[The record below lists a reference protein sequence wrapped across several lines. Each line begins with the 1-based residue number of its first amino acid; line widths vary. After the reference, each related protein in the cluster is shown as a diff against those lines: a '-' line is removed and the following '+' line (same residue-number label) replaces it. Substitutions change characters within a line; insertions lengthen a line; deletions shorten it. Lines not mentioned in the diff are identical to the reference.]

1 MRVIALLFLSATAAF
16 AGAGDVD
23 QGKLVSVACARWNV
37 PQKLV
42 LAIIARE
49 SGHNPWAVNVAG
61 TAHMPSGRAEAL
73 RIANAAWAAGKSF
86 DLGLMQINS
95 YWLRRF
101 GLSPEYV
108 IEPRRNVI
116 IGTWILSKEIARHG
130 LGWKAVAGYHTP
142 DAERGKKYAV
152 SILKH
157 LRGMK

>member
-1 MRVIALLFLSATAAF
+1 MRSVAFFFLSAATAF
-16 AGAGDVD
+16 AGGVD
-23 QGKLVSVACARWNV
+23 QEKLVSAACARWNV

-61 TAHMPSGRAEAL
+61 IAHMPSSRAEAL

-101 GLSPEYV
+101 GLFPEYV
-108 IEPRRNVI
+108 LEPRRNII
-116 IGTWILSKEIARHG
+116 IGTWILSQEIARHG
-130 LGWKAVAGYHTP
+130 LGWRAVAGYHTP
-142 DAERGKKYAV
+142 DAERGKKYAL
-152 SILKH
+152 SILKQ

>member
-1 MRVIALLFLSATAAF
+1 MRFVALLLLSATTAF
-16 AGAGDVD
+16 AGGVD
-23 QGKLVSVACARWNV
+23 QEKLVSVACARWNV

-49 SGHNPWAVNVAG
+49 SGHHPWAVNVAG
-61 TAHMPSGRAEAL
+61 RAHLPSSRDEAL

-95 YWLRRF
+95 YWLKRF
-101 GLSPEYV
+101 GFSPEYV
-108 IEPRRNVI
+108 LEPRRNVI
-116 IGTWILSKEIARHG
+116 IGTWILSREIARHG
-130 LGWKAVAGYHTP
+130 LSWKAVAGYHTP
-142 DAERGKKYAV
+142 DAERGKRYAV